1 MIEILRLL
9 PAQCY
14 GDLCFNINSETNH
27 KKEIY
32 TLIQV
37 GFLCAET
44 DYEKRQLSLKKKKIT
59 SLTI

>member
-1 MIEILRLL
+1 MIE
-9 PAQCY
+9 CY